1 MGIFI
6 NSLVIC
12 IIGEYIHLFVD
23 KDLYV
28 NYYKDNEFGDGVNV
42 NNLQA
47 ISSLILSE
55 RKKHKWS
62 QQQLADFSGL
72 NRTTIGSIERGDY
85 SDVGIRKIEKL
96 LCLFNKSL
104 IVKDMG
110 LPTLDQLKGQN
121 NNG

>member
-1 MGIFI
+1 M
-6 NSLVIC
+6 
-12 IIGEYIHLFVD
+12 
-23 KDLYV
+23 
-28 NYYKDNEFGDGVNV
+28 

-62 QQQLADFSGL
+62 QQQLADFTGL

-85 SDVGIRKIEKL
+85 SDIGIRKIEKI

-104 IVKDMG
+104 TVKDTG